1 MLRALRLTGMRHGIK
16 LMAIFLVVGYGFS
29 LWRPSP
35 AMADARVDKLK
46 SIALSDIALNLRMMA
61 LESLKAEA
69 STAALDAL
77 ETIAKEADLPL
88 RTAACAQLGRVHST
102 ASKAKLKGLLE
113 NANLRSEVRVA
124 AVACIAEH
132 WRDTGDITY
141 LDSKCAGNAT
151 LEAHL
156 TVVKSRIYG
165 LSCVAKL
172 LPVS

>member
-1 MLRALRLTGMRHGIK
+1 MLRALRLTGMRHGFK
-16 LMAIFLVVGYGFS
+16 VVAIFLAVTFGLS

-35 AMADARVDKLK
+35 AVADATVDKWK
-46 SIALSDIALNLRMMA
+46 AVALSDVALNLRMMA
-61 LESLKAEA
+61 LENLKKDG

-77 ETIAKEADLPL
+77 ETIAKEGALPL

-113 NANLRSEVRVA
+113 DTNQRTEVRMA

-132 WRDTGDITY
+132 WRSQGDVSY
-141 LDSKCAGNAT
+141 LEGKCAGNGT

-156 TVVKSRIYG
+156 TVVKSRVYER
-165 LSCVAKL
+165 
-172 LPVS
+172 